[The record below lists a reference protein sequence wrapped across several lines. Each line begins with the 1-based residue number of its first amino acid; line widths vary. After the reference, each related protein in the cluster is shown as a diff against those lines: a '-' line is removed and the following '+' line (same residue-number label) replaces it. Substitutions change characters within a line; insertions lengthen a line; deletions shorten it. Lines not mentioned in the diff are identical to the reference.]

1 MLQLDF
7 FSSFFFSSV
16 ISGVGVALDAEAGT
30 GTGTGTEALVALLV
44 STDTDAGA
52 FRDCI
57 ENNDTGR

>member
-1 MLQLDF
+1 MMLQLDF

-16 ISGVGVALDAEAGT
+16 ISGVGVALEAEA

-57 ENNDTGR
+57 VNNDTGR